1 MRSEIAA
8 LPGVVEVGVG
18 SPPLRLSEV
27 VWEVK
32 AEGKAAAAGVTPPR
46 AEVRTANPEFFRAAG
61 IPLLQGRPF
70 ASTDGPVSAG
80 VVIINQMLATQLF
93 AGEDPVGRRI
103 AWTGDIVR
111 LYPPSAGWRTIVGV
125 AGNIRDGELDVEPG
139 PAVYVPLAQLGELG
153 GSLAIRADS
162 NVAGLAAAATRIV
175 RRIAPTA
182 PIENVMT
189 VAQIKDR
196 TFSPRRLNAVLVS
209 SFGILA
215 VIIAS
220 VGIAG
225 VLGFSVS
232 ARRNEIGI
240 RMSLGAGPGRVERMI
255 LWEGG
260 VLLAG
265 GLVLGI
271 AGAFFAVRVMQG
283 LLFGVAPHDPSTFIG
298 VAVMMAAIGVVA
310 CWIPALRAARI
321 DPAIAMRAE

>member
-1 MRSEIAA
+1 M
-8 LPGVVEVGVG
+8 
-18 SPPLRLSEV
+18 
-27 VWEVK
+27 
-32 AEGKAAAAGVTPPR
+32 
-46 AEVRTANPEFFRAAG
+46 
-61 IPLLQGRPF
+61 
-70 ASTDGPVSAG
+70 
-80 VVIINQMLATQLF
+80 
-93 AGEDPVGRRI
+93 
-103 AWTGDIVR
+103 
-111 LYPPSAGWRTIVGV
+111 
-125 AGNIRDGELDVEPG
+125 
-139 PAVYVPLAQLGELG
+139 
-153 GSLAIRADS
+153 
-162 NVAGLAAAATRIV
+162 
-175 RRIAPTA
+175 
-182 PIENVMT
+182 
-189 VAQIKDR
+189 
-196 TFSPRRLNAVLVS
+196 LVS

>member
-1 MRSEIAA
+1 MDRGHRTTLPAQRRLANHRWRGRQHPRRRTGRGAWAGGLRAA
-8 LPGVVEVGVG
+8 L
-18 SPPLRLSEV
+18 
-27 VWEVK
+27 
-32 AEGKAAAAGVTPPR
+32 AA
-46 AEVRTANPEFFRAAG
+46 
-61 IPLLQGRPF
+61 
-70 ASTDGPVSAG
+70 
-80 VVIINQMLATQLF
+80 
-93 AGEDPVGRRI
+93 
-103 AWTGDIVR
+103 
-111 LYPPSAGWRTIVGV
+111 
-125 AGNIRDGELDVEPG
+125 
-139 PAVYVPLAQLGELG
+139 GELG

-162 NVAGLAAAATRIV
+162 NIAGLAAAAKRIV

-189 VAQIKDR
+189 VAQYKDR

-260 VLLAG
+260 MLLAG
-265 GLVLGI
+265 GLVLGV

>member
-1 MRSEIAA
+1 MWPATSATESWTRSHE
-8 LPGVVEVGVG
+8 
-18 SPPLRLSEV
+18 
-27 VWEVK
+27 
-32 AEGKAAAAGVTPPR
+32 
-46 AEVRTANPEFFRAAG
+46 
-61 IPLLQGRPF
+61 
-70 ASTDGPVSAG
+70 
-80 VVIINQMLATQLF
+80 
-93 AGEDPVGRRI
+93 
-103 AWTGDIVR
+103 
-111 LYPPSAGWRTIVGV
+111 
-125 AGNIRDGELDVEPG
+125 
-139 PAVYVPLAQLGELG
+139 PAVYVPLAQLEELG

-182 PIENVMT
+182 PVEDVMT
-189 VAQIKDR
+189 VAQYKDR

-215 VIIAS
+215 VIIAA

-240 RMSLGAGPGRVERMI
+240 RMTLGAGRGRVERMI